1 MNRFFWSCINVL
13 SRGKSIFL
21 CINIKAQA
29 PGSQLWCRAVMS
41 LQFTYVPSFACRGR
55 LRKLRRGCSTVVL
68 YCVTMTWQQICKGS
82 FRVPVAGVLLA
93 CDCWTQTS
101 YQAMQRDSD
110 GGKPRAYI
118 LTVAVSHVHIYFV
131 KRSMSESVA
140 IFSQVWKIHFQCD
153 VTNGLSGGLSQ
164 GVKVSWREPT
174 GDCRRPTSQHSQKM

>member
-68 YCVTMTWQQICKGS
+68 YCVTMNWQQICKGS

-93 CDCWTQTS
+93 CDCWTQAS

-118 LTVAVSHVHIYFV
+118 LCEKKHEWICSNIFTSLKNPF
-131 KRSMSESVA
+131 SVR
-140 IFSQVWKIHFQCD
+140 CD
-153 VTNGLSGGLSQ
+153 KWLIWRFEPGGKS
-164 GVKVSWREPT
+164 
-174 GDCRRPTSQHSQKM
+174 